1 MTLPILH
8 LYRRLRIFLN
18 HNLKNSSAL
27 TILKK
32 LNVRGDISGLIM
44 RLSGGNQQKVLF
56 ARSIMQKPILL
67 LLDEPTKGIDI
78 GAKIEIYDL
87 IKSLVKSENIGVILV
102 SSEEEEILSITDTVM
117 IFRNGTSSGIKN
129 KTSELDIANLRLLAL
144 QGKN

>member
-1 MTLPILH
+1 
-8 LYRRLRIFLN
+8 
-18 HNLKNSSAL
+18 
-27 TILKK
+27 
-32 LNVRGDISGLIM
+32 
-44 RLSGGNQQKVLF
+44 
-56 ARSIMQKPILL
+56 MQKPVLL
-67 LLDEPTKGIDI
+67 WLDEPTKGIDI